1 MASSVKRECS
11 DPAIIA
17 WIEGAPGPF
26 EASSMSGVWRK
37 AYADFYGKDIG
48 GFDVGFMLA
57 VEAYGHLLKHTA
69 PRRWILKLN

>member
-1 MASSVKRECS
+1 MT

-17 WIEGAPGPF
+17 WIESAPGPF
-26 EASSMSGVWRK
+26 EAASMMDVWCM

-48 GFDVGFMLA
+48 GFDVGFMGI
-57 VEAYGHLLKHTA
+57 VEGCGYREKPIG